1 MKQIDTDFH
10 LSNTKTDRY
19 DLGLPPS
26 VHQSNPMTQRKDI
39 RNIVIIAHV
48 DHGKTTLVDCLLR
61 QSGQFRESQLQG
73 ERILDSGDIEKER
86 GITILAKNIALP
98 YKGVKINIIDTPG
111 HADFGGEV
119 ERVLKMA
126 DGALLLVDAA
136 EGPMPQTRFVLG
148 KALEAGLKPIVVV
161 NKVDRPDARTA
172 EVVDEA
178 MELILEMGGEEY
190 LDNFHYIYAS
200 AKDGY
205 ATTEPDTFEGNME
218 PLLDLV
224 LEQIEPPTIEPGPFR
239 MGVTTM
245 DWSEFVGRI
254 AVGKIVSG
262 FVKKGQSVNVIG
274 KDGKPRVCKIATL
287 NSFDKLGRIEVDRCE
302 AGEVA
307 AIIGIEDIEIGDT
320 ICDLEITE
328 PMPRISVDEPTLQMI
343 FSINSSPL
351 VGQEGKYVTS
361 RQVRERLIKELDRNV
376 ALKVEPTENG
386 ESFAVS
392 GRGILHLAVLIEN
405 MRREGFELSVGKP
418 RVVTKEVDGQVHE
431 PFETLVVE
439 VPTDKFGPV
448 MEMVGNRRGEVLE
461 MTARGDFTLAKFVI
475 PSRGLIG
482 IRTKLLNATQG
493 TAIINHRFLEFRP
506 REGDVPS
513 RTNGVMISMVPGK
526 AVGFS
531 LSSLQLR
538 GDMFVAPGD
547 VVYEGMI
554 VAEHVRSNDLPV
566 NPTKAKQLT
575 NMRAS
580 GSDENLQ
587 LKPARKFTLE
597 AALEYVED
605 DEWVEITPS
614 NVRLRKMLLKE
625 SDRKRA
631 NRAALAAKG

>member
-1 MKQIDTDFH
+1 
-10 LSNTKTDRY
+10 
-19 DLGLPPS
+19 
-26 VHQSNPMTQRKDI
+26 MTQRKDI

-178 MELILEMGGEEY
+178 MELILEMGGEEF

-205 ATTEPDTFEGNME
+205 ATTEPETFEGNME

-224 LEQIEPPTIEPGPFR
+224 LDQVSPPAIEPGDFR

-254 AVGKIVSG
+254 AVGKILSG
-262 FVKKGQSVNVIG
+262 FVKKGQSVNVI
-274 KDGKPRVCKIATL
+274 DSEGKPRVCKIAGL
-287 NSFDKLGRIEVDRCE
+287 NSFDKLGRIEVERAE
-302 AGEVA
+302 AGEVV

-320 ICDLEITE
+320 ICDTGITE
-328 PMPRISVDEPTLQMI
+328 PVPRISVDEPTLEMV

-351 VGQEGKYVTS
+351 VGKEGKFVTS
-361 RQVRERLIKELDRNV
+361 RQLRERLTKELDRNV
-376 ALKVEPTENG
+376 ALRVRPTESG
-386 ESFAVS
+386 DSFAVA
-392 GRGILHLAVLIEN
+392 GRGILHLAVLIET

-418 RVVTKEVDGQVHE
+418 KVVIKEINGQKHE

-439 VPTDKFGPV
+439 VPTEKFGPV
-448 MEMVGNRRGEVLE
+448 MEMVGNRRGEMQE
-461 MTARGDFTLAKFVI
+461 MTTRGEFTLATFIV

-482 IRTKLLNATQG
+482 MRTKLLNATQG
-493 TAIINHRFLEFRP
+493 TVIINHRFLEFRP
-506 REGDVPS
+506 LEGEIAARP
-513 RTNGVMISMVPGK
+513 NGVMISMVPGK
-526 AVGFS
+526 AVGFA
-531 LSSLQLR
+531 LASLQQR
-538 GDMFVAPGD
+538 AEMFVSPGD
-547 VVYEGMI
+547 DVYEGMI
-554 VAEHVRSNDLPV
+554 VGENARSNDLPV
-566 NPTKAKQLT
+566 NPTRAKQLT

-580 GSDENLQ
+580 GTDDNII
-587 LKPARKFTLE
+587 LKPSRLFTLE
-597 AALEYVED
+597 SALEYVED
-605 DEWVEITPS
+605 DEWVEITPG
-614 NVRLRKMLLKE
+614 NIRLRKMLLKE

-631 NRAALAAKG
+631 GRAALATK